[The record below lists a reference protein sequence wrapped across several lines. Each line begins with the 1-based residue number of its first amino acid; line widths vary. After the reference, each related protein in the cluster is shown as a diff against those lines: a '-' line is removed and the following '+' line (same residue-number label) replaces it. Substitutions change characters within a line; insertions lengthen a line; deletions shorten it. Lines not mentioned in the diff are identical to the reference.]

1 VPVWDS
7 IISGLRMSGVLNF
20 VPRAVVFLAGV
31 AAGAM
36 TASRRD
42 RNSADSSSVD
52 QLKRNIA
59 ELKATIAANESDV
72 ARRFELVESR
82 LDEQSAKLAEVPSTT
97 QIIGAMEQILA
108 RSMASLDERLAN
120 QAHSIEV
127 LRSTVTQTDG
137 LLEKVLESLDSLQTY
152 PESSE
157 MATDSLLH
165 RPAV

>member
-1 VPVWDS
+1 
-7 IISGLRMSGVLNF
+7 M
-20 VPRAVVFLAGV
+20 VFLAG
-31 AAGAM
+31 AAVGAM
-36 TASRRD
+36 TASRRE
-42 RNSADSSSVD
+42 RNLADPSLD
-52 QLKRNIA
+52 QLKQNIA
-59 ELKATIAANESDV
+59 ELKTTIATNESDV

-82 LDEQSAKLAEVPSTT
+82 LDEQSAKLAEVPSTS

-108 RSMASLDERLAN
+108 RSMSSLDERLAS

-127 LRSTVTQTDG
+127 LRSTVSQTDN

>member
-1 VPVWDS
+1 
-7 IISGLRMSGVLNF
+7 MSGAINYI
-20 VPRAVVFLAGV
+20 PRAIVFLAGV
-31 AAGAM
+31 AVGTM

-42 RNSADSSSVD
+42 RGQADSSG
-52 QLKRNIA
+52 QLKQNIA
-59 ELKATIAANESDV
+59 ELAELRATIAANEAEV
-72 ARRFELVESR
+72 AHRFERVELR
-82 LDEQSAKLAEVPSTT
+82 LDEQSAKLAEVPSTS

-120 QAHSIEV
+120 QAHSIEI
-127 LRSTVTQTDG
+127 LRSTVSQTDS

-165 RPAV
+165 RPPV

>member
-1 VPVWDS
+1 
-7 IISGLRMSGVLNF
+7 MSGVLNF

-36 TASRRD
+36 TASRRE
-42 RNSADSSSVD
+42 RNAADSSSVD
-52 QLKRNIA
+52 LLKHNIA
-59 ELKATIAANESDV
+59 ELKAAIAANESDV